1 MQDFSLLE
9 SAGTNLTRSG
19 LIDYTPMR
27 VVTLNLNGIRSA
39 TSKGVVNHFTEQEP
53 DILCLQEIRAL
64 PEHVPE
70 TWHTL
75 ECHAYYHPAQKL
87 GYSGVALLSKT
98 KPKKIH
104 IGFSPFFD
112 LEGRVLKADFN
123 DYSVVSVYVPS
134 GSSGQVRQTLKMQF
148 LDEFL
153 VYLKKLK
160 RSRQELIF
168 CGDFNI
174 AHKPI
179 DLKNWR
185 ANQKNSGFLPEE
197 REWLDKVLDLG
208 YIDTFR
214 HLVGPEAVHY
224 SWWSNRGGARENNV
238 GWRLDY
244 HITTPAL
251 AKVAHS
257 PSIYREEFF
266 SDHAPVTIEYD
277 I

>member
-1 MQDFSLLE
+1 MHILS
-9 SAGTNLTRSG
+9 NLINYN
-19 LIDYTPMR
+19 LMR
-27 VVTLNLNGIRSA
+27 IITLNLNGIRSA
-39 TSKGVVNHFTEQEP
+39 TSKGVVDWLEQHQA
-53 DILCLQEIRAL
+53 DILCLQEVRAL

-70 TWHTL
+70 TWQTL
-75 ECHAYYHPAQKL
+75 QHHCHYHPAQKL

-98 KPKKIH
+98 KPKKVTY
-104 IGFSPFFD
+104 GFGSSFD
-112 LEGRVLKADFN
+112 LEGRVLRADFE
-123 DYSVVSVYVPS
+123 DYTVVSVYVPS
-134 GSSGQVRQTLKMQF
+134 GSSSDLRQTLKMQF

-153 VYLKKLK
+153 LYLKKLK
-160 RSRQELIF
+160 RSKRELIF

-179 DLKNWR
+179 DLTNWK
-185 ANQKNSGFLPEE
+185 ANQKNSGFLPQE

-214 HLVGPEAVHY
+214 NLVGAEAVHY
-224 SWWSNRGGARENNV
+224 SWWSNRGRARENNV

-244 HITTPAL
+244 HFTTPAL

-257 PSIYREEFF
+257 PAIYREQFF
-266 SDHAPVTIEYD
+266 SDHAPVTIDYN